1 MPKHNTLNSS
11 PLSNVEAVKKRKYII
26 IFHSTLVL
34 LSQITLMLYFF
45 CKMKINFGVFAL
57 SIIEIFPFIQ

>member
-26 IFHSTLVL
+26 IFPSTLVL
-34 LSQITLMLYFF
+34 LSQITLVILF
-45 CKMKINFGVFAL
+45 CQMKINFGVFAL